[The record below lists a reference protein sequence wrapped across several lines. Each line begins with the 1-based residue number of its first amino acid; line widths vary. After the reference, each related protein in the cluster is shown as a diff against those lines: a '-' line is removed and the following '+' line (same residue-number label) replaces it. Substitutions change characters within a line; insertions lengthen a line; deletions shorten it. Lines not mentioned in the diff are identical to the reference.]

1 MFIGKQI
8 FLISSAMTLTLF
20 AGCSKNEEATAT
32 SPNHREAESTFT
44 SDRLPYAFS
53 KEGKPIYRDGN
64 SRHLRDY
71 TAALNALSVLATVS
85 RDSEYGHPAYQ
96 PDWRPEVMGKFAEAW
111 LDMVREI
118 QTHFLSTG
126 GLPASVGEEHSA
138 EVDLSLLPHLAYAYH
153 IHHRSGRFSANPALE
168 NRLNREASQL
178 LVAPGRYLID
188 NHYREGR
195 FTDTDGQADFKSMAY
210 GLGGLHGTAYAWVSW
225 AKPDGEDDMGTLP
238 EDHLAA
244 FLGIRPEA
252 LADLYRE
259 VDDYLL
265 QHWSPERAIYVF
277 DEEDDALPLDAIGAM
292 FRGKKA
298 MGDVLYMFGGDEGK
312 ERSAAL
318 FERLAATLDAV
329 FPVARP
335 WGMPDQLVFGE
346 DGVTA
351 AAETVDLYE
360 WYQFLNHLGGGYA
373 FDREREGTAR
383 YFDRHRP
390 DLLEAWNE
398 LTDEALLGIME
409 YHVTSEERL
418 ARTVSYEDGQ
428 IFDDQ
433 LTLATMAMFI
443 TTAGNLYGKG
453 SAFARPGEWA
463 EGDPEIAEQSRQLF
477 DLSFAHWDLLK
488 ESTAR

>member
-1 MFIGKQI
+1 
-8 FLISSAMTLTLF
+8 
-20 AGCSKNEEATAT
+20 
-32 SPNHREAESTFT
+32 
-44 SDRLPYAFS
+44 
-53 KEGKPIYRDGN
+53 
-64 SRHLRDY
+64 
-71 TAALNALSVLATVS
+71 
-85 RDSEYGHPAYQ
+85 
-96 PDWRPEVMGKFAEAW
+96 
-111 LDMVREI
+111 
-118 QTHFLSTG
+118 
-126 GLPASVGEEHSA
+126 
-138 EVDLSLLPHLAYAYH
+138 
-153 IHHRSGRFSANPALE
+153 
-168 NRLNREASQL
+168 
-178 LVAPGRYLID
+178 
-188 NHYREGR
+188 
-195 FTDTDGQADFKSMAY
+195 
-210 GLGGLHGTAYAWVSW
+210 
-225 AKPDGEDDMGTLP
+225 MGTLS

-277 DEEDDALPLDAIGAM
+277 GEEDDALPLDAIGAII
-292 FRGKKA
+292 RGKKA

-335 WGMPDQLVFGE
+335 WGMPEQLVFGE
-346 DGVTA
+346 EGVTSA
-351 AAETVDLYE
+351 SATVDLYD

-383 YFDRHRP
+383 YFAQHRP

-398 LTDEALLGIME
+398 LADEALLGIME
-409 YHVTSEERL
+409 YHLTSEQRL
-418 ARTVSYEDGQ
+418 VRTVAYEDGQ
-428 IFDDQ
+428 ILDDQ

-453 SAFARPGEWA
+453 NAFARPGAWA
-463 EGDPEIAEQSRQLF
+463 EGDPDIAEQSRQLF

-488 ESTAR
+488 VSAAQQTSSRSTP